1 MAMTSI
7 TSESQ
12 FEEYLKSSSDPVI
25 VDFWAEWCGP
35 CKMISPMLEKMSN
48 NVKNVRFAKIN
59 VEQASD
65 LAEEFGITGIPTL
78 VLMKNNVEVK
88 RIVGVVSESK
98 LQSVISESF
107 GS

>member
-1 MAMTSI
+1 
-7 TSESQ
+7 
-12 FEEYLKSSSDPVI
+12 
-25 VDFWAEWCGP
+25 
-35 CKMISPMLEKMSN
+35 MLEKMSN

-59 VEQASD
+59 VEQVSD

>member
-1 MAMTSI
+1 MTSI
-7 TSESQ
+7 TSEAQ

-25 VDFWAEWCGP
+25 VDFWAEYCGP

-59 VEQASD
+59 VEQVSD

-78 VLMKNNVEVK
+78 VLMKDNVEVK

>member
-1 MAMTSI
+1 MTSI

>member
-1 MAMTSI
+1 MTSI
-7 TSESQ
+7 TSGTQ